1 MTRLERDKSKIGRLR
16 DNLAWRV
23 ANFML
28 NRVATP
34 WYRDNVA
41 EVIRLGFIEYRKAH
55 NDD

>member
-16 DNLAWRV
+16 DILAWRV

-28 NRVATP
+28 NRVATT

-41 EVIRLGFIEYRKAH
+41 EVIRLGLLEYGKAEH
-55 NDD
+55 ND